1 MRTALVIAAKEL
13 RQRTRD
19 RSAFVIAF
27 LVPFALAAILS
38 LTLSRADEAS
48 FSARFAVADLD
59 GGPVASAFADVVRG
73 LDFAT
78 VRPVATVARADD
90 LTDARDVDA
99 AFVIPAGFSDAVM
112 SGGDTEIRVVTN
124 PDAAV
129 EGTIARS
136 VAQSYASDLNGVRV
150 SIAAALGEHAGAAPD
165 PAEVARLQQAAAE
178 TPATAVLQTD
188 TTESRVFG
196 STTFYAVGMA
206 VFFVFFTVEFGVRSL
221 LTERETGTLARMLV
235 APVRPAWII
244 GGKLLATLVVGLVSM
259 TALVL
264 ATTVFLGAE
273 WGDPLGVVLMV
284 VAGVLAAMS
293 LTALVSALA
302 RSPGQ
307 ASGYASVAAVVGG
320 MLGGT
325 FFPLS
330 QGPSLLANLSLI
342 APQAWLMRGFQD
354 LASGDG
360 PAEVAPSLAALLA
373 FTIVLGGIA
382 VVRARSLAPR

>member
-1 MRTALVIAAKEL
+1 MRRILVIAAKEL

-48 FSARFAVADLD
+48 FSARFGIVDLD
-59 GGPVASAFADVVRG
+59 GGPIASAFADLVGGLEFAEVR
-73 LDFAT
+73 T
-78 VRPVATVARADD
+78 VAAVARADE
-90 LTDARDVDA
+90 LTDSGDVDA
-99 AFVIPAGFSDAVM
+99 AFVIPAGFSDAVT
-112 SGGDTEIRVVTN
+112 SGGPTEIRVVTN
-124 PDAAV
+124 PDRSV
-129 EGTIARS
+129 QGLIARS

-150 SIAAALGEHAGAAPD
+150 SIAAALGAHTGAPD
-165 PAEVARLQQAAAE
+165 PAELERLQRAASE
-178 TPATAVLQTD
+178 TATTAALQTD
-188 TTESRVFG
+188 TTENRVFS
-196 STTFYAVGMA
+196 STTFYAFGMA

-244 GGKLLATLVVGLVSM
+244 GGKLLATLAVGLVSM

-264 ATTVFLGAE
+264 ATTAFLGAA
-273 WGDPLGVVLMV
+273 WGDPFGVALMV
-284 VAGVLAAMS
+284 LAGVLAAMA

-302 RSPGQ
+302 RSPAQ

-320 MLGGT
+320 LLGGT

-330 QGPSLLANLSLI
+330 QGPSVLANLSLI

-354 LASGDG
+354 LASGGGVGDIAL
-360 PAEVAPSLAALLA
+360 PLAALLA
-373 FTIVLGGIA
+373 FTLVLGGIA